1 MNADPGCF
9 MLPSPVVMVLG
20 RVATLRNAP
29 FSTGQAFND
38 SRHEAAGWLHGAAN
52 APVFHFTDA
61 WQAAAAT
68 STHPHAM
75 SEGRKRRAA
84 AAAASVALT
93 STKPSD
99 VLATLRKF
107 QPAKPA
113 KPKKKRGAGG
123 GGDDGGGAGRA
134 ASPGARKKARTA
146 APKPSRGA
154 AKACARPVY
163 LNSAA
168 HVCFTTAF
176 PATTV
181 GECSWWDSLV

>member
-1 MNADPGCF
+1 
-9 MLPSPVVMVLG
+9 
-20 RVATLRNAP
+20 
-29 FSTGQAFND
+29 
-38 SRHEAAGWLHGAAN
+38 
-52 APVFHFTDA
+52 
-61 WQAAAAT
+61 
-68 STHPHAM
+68 M

-99 VLATLRKF
+99 VSAALRKF

-154 AKACARPVY
+154 AKPCWQQRNERARPFY

-168 HVCFTTAF
+168 HACFTTAF